1 MVIRIEGVIM
11 DNLEKVIIVEQDGN
25 ETEVEVVT
33 YLNSKDSMNQYLVY
47 SKGENQPNGDVII
60 YISKMKE
67 EDGTIKL
74 EEIVDDDE
82 WKDVQSLLKEIANA

>member
-1 MVIRIEGVIM
+1 M

-60 YISKMKE
+60 YISKIKE

>member
-1 MVIRIEGVIM
+1 M

-47 SKGENQPNGDVII
+47 SKGETQPNGDVII
-60 YISKMKE
+60 YISKIKE
-67 EDGTIKL
+67 EEGIIKL
-74 EEIVDDDE
+74 EEIVDDTE